1 MNTQLLDQAKNV
13 RQGEELDT
21 QKVDAWLKQR
31 LTQLTGEPSVTQ
43 YAGGAS
49 NWTYCLEYPEQSL
62 ILRRAPKGTKAK
74 GAHDMAREYKL
85 QQALKPVLAMCQ
97 IWRRFATMKTYSAPT
112 FTLWKSLRG

>member
-13 RQGEELDT
+13 RQGEELDI
-21 QKVDAWLKQR
+21 QKVDAWLKQH

-62 ILRRAPKGTKAK
+62 ILRRAPKGTKPK
-74 GAHDMAREYKL
+74 AHTIW
-85 QQALKPVLAMCQ
+85 PVNISCSK
-97 IWRRFATMKTYSAPT
+97 R
-112 FTLWKSLRG
+112 